1 MKKRIVA
8 FLVCAAMI
16 GSLLAGCGNGEK
28 GNTSDSTVEN
38 VSGTSE
44 QGEKD
49 DSTASGES
57 KGTIGWIMINLTNS
71 FYVSA
76 VEAAQKAA
84 DELGYELIV
93 RDCGGSLETEIDM
106 IENFIEMDVDVIC
119 ADFVNAEGLA
129 DACKKAD
136 DAGIK
141 MISLFNSIDT
151 GYNYSVA

>member
-49 DSTASGES
+49 DSTASGG
-57 KGTIGWIMINLTNS
+57 KQGNH
-71 FYVSA
+71 
-76 VEAAQKAA
+76 
-84 DELGYELIV
+84 
-93 RDCGGSLETEIDM
+93 R
-106 IENFIEMDVDVIC
+106 MDYDQSHQFFLC
-119 ADFVNAEGLA
+119 QRR
-129 DACKKAD
+129 
-136 DAGIK
+136 
-141 MISLFNSIDT
+141 
-151 GYNYSVA
+151 